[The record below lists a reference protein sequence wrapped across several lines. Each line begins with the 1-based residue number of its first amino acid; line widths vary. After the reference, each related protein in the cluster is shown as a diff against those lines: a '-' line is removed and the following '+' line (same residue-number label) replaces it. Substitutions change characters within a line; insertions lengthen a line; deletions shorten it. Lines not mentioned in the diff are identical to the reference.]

1 MTATVGSFKHRLM
14 AAHKYRCVR
23 IFLNCRVKLSFK
35 PGNGGLRVFSVNC
48 SAFTVNAYKMITV
61 HFNVEVKRIVSV
73 SVHILLL
80 RLLYG
85 LIIVIGLFI
94 FVIAHNHKPPRRC
107 FAVGKDIIPRGCKF
121 VKLAF
126 LGTVRHIT
134 QNKYR
139 VNILFLVVIQHGINI
154 TVYSGSTVMK
164 MQVAHDPEFYA
175 AAALCGNRRK
185 NKRCEN
191 NR

>member
-1 MTATVGSFKHRLM
+1 MV
-14 AAHKYRCVR
+14 
-23 IFLNCRVKLSFK
+23 
-35 PGNGGLRVFSVNC
+35 
-48 SAFTVNAYKMITV
+48 TV
-61 HFNVEVKRIVSV
+61 HFNVEIKRIVSV
-73 SVHILLL
+73 SGHIPLL
-80 RLLYG
+80 RVRHG
-85 LIIVIGLFI
+85 FPLIIGI
-94 FVIAHNHKPPRRC
+94 FKFVVAHNHKPLRC
-107 FAVGKDIIPRGCKF
+107 RFRIGKYRIPCGCEF
-121 VKLAF
+121 GKLGF
-126 LGTVRHIT
+126 LGAVRHIA

-175 AAALCGNRRK
+175 AAAFCGNRRK